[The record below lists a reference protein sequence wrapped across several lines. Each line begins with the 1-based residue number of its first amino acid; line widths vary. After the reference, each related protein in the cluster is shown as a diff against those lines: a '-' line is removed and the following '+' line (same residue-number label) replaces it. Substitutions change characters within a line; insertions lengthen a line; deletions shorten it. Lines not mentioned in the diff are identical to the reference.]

1 MHKIE
6 LWRQI
11 KKLEKLYARNKA
23 KRFIYTVLF
32 HAAVY
37 FQFSYL
43 QGRLRDLS
51 IGELIGEFV
60 VCAIIAGVFV
70 WFSSL
75 VFKQLFDMSER
86 EKKTLEYYQKE
97 FEKLEQDKK

>member
-1 MHKIE
+1 MDRNEI
-6 LWRQI
+6 WRQI
-11 KKLEKLYARNKA
+11 KKLEKLYARNRA

-32 HAAVY
+32 YTAVY
-37 FQFSYL
+37 FQFAYL
-43 QGRLRDLS
+43 QGRLRGLP